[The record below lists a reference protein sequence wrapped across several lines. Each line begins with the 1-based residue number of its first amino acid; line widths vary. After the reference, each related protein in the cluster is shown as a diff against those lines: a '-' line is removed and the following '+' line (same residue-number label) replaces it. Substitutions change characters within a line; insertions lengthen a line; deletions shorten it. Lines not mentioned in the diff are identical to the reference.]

1 MKFNS
6 RKTVAIL
13 LATAFTAVSAP
24 ALADGDSLHYEQ
36 NRASYITHEKAA
48 QIAVAKVGSGQATGW
63 NLTAA
68 ATSPTI
74 LTWTCARQMGR
85 NTKWKWMPKRAR
97 CCPAIWTID
106 GETAF
111 QAALSGEAVG

>member
-48 QIAVAKVGSGQATGW
+48 QIAVAKVGGGQATEVEFDRSR
-63 NLTAA
+63 NKPDHFDVDVRTANGQKYEVEVNA
-68 ATSPTI
+68 KT
-74 LTWTCARQMGR
+74 G
-85 NTKWKWMPKRAR
+85 
-97 CCPAIWTID
+97 
-106 GETAF
+106 
-111 QAALSGEAVG
+111 AVISSKLDD